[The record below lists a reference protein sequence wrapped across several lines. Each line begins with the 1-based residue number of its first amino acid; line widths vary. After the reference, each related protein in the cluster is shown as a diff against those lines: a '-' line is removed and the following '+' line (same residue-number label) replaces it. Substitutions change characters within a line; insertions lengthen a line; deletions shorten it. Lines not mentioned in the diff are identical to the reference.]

1 MGQWRERWIGW
12 RNAQL
17 ANPRFQSALAAFP
30 LTRPIV
36 RRKATQTFNMVTGF
50 IHSQVLLACVELRIF
65 DTLRAGPM
73 TAAGLGEAVGL
84 SEGAALRL
92 LKAAESLG
100 FTKRLDANRYALG
113 ELGAAMLGNPGAQ
126 AMIAHHRILYRDMAD
141 PVALLRAGRGE
152 LADYWAYAQ
161 ANPDSVADYSSLM
174 AASQPMVAEQV
185 LAAYDFGQHARLLDI
200 GGGEGAF
207 LEAVGA
213 RHPKLRRNLF
223 DLPSVV
229 ERARARLGDDVTIDG
244 GNFIDDPLPQGAD
257 IVSLVRI
264 LHDHD
269 DAPAQR
275 LLESVARSL
284 PAGGTI
290 LIAEPMA
297 DTPGA
302 QAMGEAYFGFYLL
315 AMGSGRPRTAREI
328 GAMLIRAGFGNVTNV
343 STRLPLITCIIT
355 ARLSKERKS

>member
-1 MGQWRERWIGW
+1 MGKWRERWIGW

-17 ANPRFQSALAAFP
+17 ANPRVQSRLAAFP
-30 LTRPIV
+30 FTRPIV
-36 RRKATQTFNMVTGF
+36 RRKAAQTFDMVTGF
-50 IHSQVLLACVELRIF
+50 IHSQVLLACIELELF
-65 DTLRAGPM
+65 EKLRAGPM
-73 TAAGLGEAVGL
+73 TASELGTVIKLTEP
-84 SEGAALRL
+84 AALRL

-100 FTKRLDANRYALG
+100 FTESLGRGRFALG

-161 ANPDSVADYSSLM
+161 ANPHNVADYSKLM

-185 LAAYDFGQHARLLDI
+185 LAAYNFGQHKHLLDV

-207 LEAVGA
+207 LEAVGVA
-213 RHPKLRRNLF
+213 YPALQRSLF

-229 ERARARLGDDVTIDG
+229 ERARMRLDDGVTING
-244 GNFIDDPLPQGAD
+244 GSFLDDPMPQGAD
-257 IVSLVRI
+257 IISLVRI

-269 DAPAQR
+269 DAQAQK
-275 LLESVARSL
+275 LLEAIARAL
-284 PAGGTI
+284 PPGGTI

-297 DTPGA
+297 DTRGVK
-302 QAMGEAYFGFYLL
+302 AMGEAYFGFYLW
-315 AMGSGRPRTAREI
+315 AMGSGRPRTANEI
-328 GAMLIRAGFGNVTNV
+328 GAMLTRAGFGNIASVR
-343 STRLPLITCIIT
+343 TRLPLITRIIT
-355 ARLSKERKS
+355 AATPKA